1 MNEIDKNKKSEWEL
15 IKETIVLCLKN
26 WYYFVISMVICCA
39 LGIAYLKLA
48 TPVMSVL
55 AKVSLRHDE
64 SLVGSS
70 TLGKGSSMLS
80 AFGLGN
86 ASENIEDEANKMG
99 SQGYL
104 RNVIKNLDLNK
115 QYIHK
120 KNLFVKEKLYDKSPV
135 TLNAA
140 PTIADT
146 LMPVLIFTLKVNES
160 GSTKVTMKRARKTI
174 GKYEVPSL
182 PTVLQTPYGDFTLS
196 KSAYYDNYKKPMTIK
211 VIFTSYDYMAQDYND
226 VLDIDFEKK
235 NSDIINMGM
244 ISENVF
250 LAKNVLNALIDNYNR
265 EWASDK
271 QAVANST
278 LAYIDERL
286 KFVSD
291 SLKQADYNIKKFKD
305 KYSLTEIEADVE
317 YYLKLSGALQPAIL
331 EAKSQLGM
339 IDVALD
345 FIKNEKSKYA
355 PLPLSVG
362 TTSETLP
369 EVIAKYNELLQKRND
384 FYRSGELSSLAKSLD
399 EQIESQRSTLIQT
412 MVNIRKGLQVSVNEL
427 QKKEAETNSKIGN
440 IPAIEKD
447 YISLKREQEVQQTI
461 YIFLLEMR
469 EESGVKGINLLPK
482 LKVIDAPYVEN
493 DPVSPSKIKVAL
505 IVLLFGGIA
514 LPFSAIYGMPYVRAY
529 FRKRKQK

>member
-1 MNEIDKNKKSEWEL
+1 MEENNKKSEWEL
-15 IKETIVLCLKN
+15 IKETVALCFKY
-26 WYYFVISMVICCA
+26 WYYFVISMIICGV

-70 TLGKGSSMLS
+70 SIGKGSSMLS
-80 AFGLGN
+80 AFGLGK
-86 ASENIEDEANKMG
+86 ATENIEDEANKMG

-115 QYIHK
+115 VYIYK

-135 TLNAA
+135 RLDAA
-140 PTIADT
+140 PAIADT
-146 LMPVLIFTLKVNES
+146 LMRTLIFTFNVGENS
-160 GSTKVTMKRARKTI
+160 ATKITMKKGRKTI
-174 GKYEVPSL
+174 GKYEVPAL
-182 PTVLQTPYGDFTLS
+182 PATLQTPYGEFTLS
-196 KSAYYDNYKKPMTIK
+196 KSEYYDDYKKPMTIK
-211 VIFTSYDYMAQDYND
+211 VIFTSYDYMAQVYSDA
-226 VLDIDFEKK
+226 LDIDFERK

-265 EWASDK
+265 EWDGDK
-271 QAVANST
+271 QAVSDRT
-278 LAYIDERL
+278 LSYIDERL

-317 YYLKLSGALQPAIL
+317 YYLKMSGTLQPAIL

-345 FIKNEKSKYA
+345 FVKDDKNKYS

-362 TTSETLP
+362 TASETLP
-369 EVIAKYNELLQKRND
+369 EVIARYNELLQKRND
-384 FYRSGELSSLAKSLD
+384 FYKSGELTSLAKSLD
-399 EQIESQRSTLIQT
+399 EQIESQRSALIQT
-412 MVNIRKGLQVSVNEL
+412 MVNIRKGLQVSVGEL
-427 QKKEAETNSKIGN
+427 QKKEAEMNSKIGN
-440 IPAIEKD
+440 VPAIEKD
-447 YISLKREQEVQQTI
+447 YISLKREQEVQQSI

-469 EESGVKGINLLPK
+469 EESGVKGISLLPK
-482 LKVIDAPYVEN
+482 LKVIDPPYVEN
-493 DPVSPSKIKVAL
+493 KPISPSMIKVAL
-505 IVLLFGGIA
+505 IVLFFGGIA
-514 LPFSAIYGMPYVRAY
+514 LPFSAIYGMPYIRAY